1 MAISSSLTC
10 LCRKSAVKAVSFF
23 SSASRAFRSTSILSI
38 SFWRMDMRS
47 ASADI
52 GVARRI
58 DLLAHDCSLPQPI
71 GSPPLLPEERRK
83 ETLHTVAYPRC
94 RLTPA
99 LRTCT
104 RRPTSPP
111 ACPESEGKHHGPARD
126 PAASEPGRRRG
137 IPDRRLAALGPL
149 PRRHAPPRRPVRGPR
164 RRARAERPR
173 LQGRARPRRPHASP
187 GRSTTCSPASSRP
200 RGSRSTRG
208 SAPSSSSTRAPA
220 TAPASAASRPTARS
234 ASR

>member
-1 MAISSSLTC
+1 MAISSSETC
-10 LCRKSAVKAVSFF
+10 LCRNSEVKAASFF
-23 SSASRAFRSTSILSI
+23 SSASRAFRSTSIFSI
-38 SFWRMDMRS
+38 SFWRMDIRS

-52 GVARRI
+52 GAAFGSI
-58 DLLAHDCSLPQPI
+58 FSLMTSV
-71 GSPPLLPEERRK
+71 SPSPSESSPFYQSGRRK
-83 ETLHTVAYPRC
+83 ETLHTVAYPTC

-104 RRPTSPP
+104 RRPTSRP
-111 ACPESEGKHHGPARD
+111 ACPEPEGMHHGPARD
-126 PAASEPGRRRG
+126 PAASEPGRDRG
-137 IPDRRLAALGPL
+137 IPDRRLAALDPL
-149 PRRHAPPRRPVRGPR
+149 SRRDAPARRPVRGAR
-164 RRARAERPR
+164 RGARAERPR

-187 GRSTTCSPASSRP
+187 ARSTTCSPASSRP

-208 SAPSSSSTRAPA
+208 SGPSSSSTRAPA